1 MELKETA
8 GVARSSTEAEYRAVA
23 NAASELR
30 WVCSLLTDL
39 HIPLPEMPVIYCDNI
54 GATYLAANPV
64 FHSKMKHI
72 ALDYHFVRDNVQAGT
87 LRVSQLSTKDQLA
100 DALTKPLPR
109 SRFLELMHKIG
120 ITLVLPS

>member
-39 HIPLPEMPVIYCDNI
+39 HIPLPEMSVIYCDNI

-72 ALDYHFVRDNVQAGT
+72 ALDYHFVRDNVLAGT
-87 LRVSQLSTKDQLA
+87 LRVSHLSTKDQLA